1 MERKREGG
9 GDMDYDKICTG
20 KTFDSQMRALVQAG
34 ELTNSSEVTAGR
46 TRVLVTIILVTRIPM
61 TLVH

>member
-46 TRVLVTIILVTRIPM
+46 TRVLIL
-61 TLVH
+61 